1 MNMVDFTKAEINDE
15 QRVQP
20 SSHSYLLSPIRHFG
34 GRIFIYLVLS
44 IGAFMFTVPFLWL
57 VTSSLKVPA
66 KIWLFPPEWI
76 PNPPRLENYIE
87 ALTAAP
93 FFQYTL
99 NTVVIVG
106 FNLIGTIFTTSMAAY
121 GFARMRFKGRDVAF
135 GILLSTMMLPWAVT
149 MIPKY
154 IIFRNL
160 GWLDTFAPL
169 VVPSWFSAGP
179 GCVFYVFLLR
189 QFFRTI
195 PRDFTDAA
203 RIDGASEFGIY
214 WRIMLPLIRPAL
226 TVVGIFTFLYHW
238 NDFMGPLIYLTS
250 PENYTISVGLAAF
263 KGLYATDWHYLMAA
277 STVAT
282 LPVIA
287 LFFAA
292 QRYFIQGV
300 VLSGLK
306 G

>member
-1 MNMVDFTKAEINDE
+1 MAEVTQQDLAALPRS
-15 QRVQP
+15 QRK
-20 SSHSYLLSPIRHFG
+20 SSTPRWRFLG
-34 GRIFIYLVLS
+34 GRIGIYALLCLGGFIF
-44 IGAFMFTVPFLWL
+44 AVPFLWL
-57 VTSSLKVPA
+57 LTSSLKEPT
-66 KIWLFPPEWI
+66 KIWLFPPQWI
-76 PNPPRLENYIE
+76 PDPFRFENYSE
-87 ALTAAP
+87 ALTEAP
-93 FFQYTL
+93 FVRYTI
-99 NTVVIVG
+99 NSMTIVVL
-106 FNLIGTIFTTSMAAY
+106 NLIGTIFTTSLAAY
-121 GFARMRFKGRDVAF
+121 GFARMRFKGRDMMF
-135 GILLSTMMLPWAVT
+135 GILLATMMLPWAVT

-169 VVPSWFSAGP
+169 VVPSWFAAGP
-179 GCVFYVFLLR
+179 SCIFYVFLLR

-214 WRIMLPLIRPAL
+214 WRVMLPLIRPAL
-226 TVVGIFTFLYHW
+226 TVVAIFTFLYHW
-238 NDFMGPLIYLTS
+238 NDFLAPLIYLTS

>member
-1 MNMVDFTKAEINDE
+1 MAEITQQE
-15 QRVQP
+15 
-20 SSHSYLLSPIRHFG
+20 LSLPRTYSNPLGPRARQAG
-34 GRIFIYLVLS
+34 GRILIYTLLVIGGFIF
-44 IGAFMFTVPFLWL
+44 AVPFLWL
-57 VTSSLKVPA
+57 LSSSLKEPSN
-66 KIWLFPPEWI
+66 IWLFPPQWI
-76 PNPPRLENYIE
+76 PDPFRLENYTE
-87 ALTAAP
+87 ALTEAP
-93 FFQYTL
+93 FFRYTL
-99 NTVVIVG
+99 NSLSIVLL
-106 FNLIGTIFTTSMAAY
+106 NLVGTIFTTSLAAY
-121 GFARMRFKGRDVAF
+121 GFARMRFKGRDLMF
-135 GILLSTMMLPWAVT
+135 GILLATIMLPWAVT

-154 IIFRNL
+154 LIFRSL
-160 GWLDTFAPL
+160 GWLDSFLPL
-169 VVPSWFSAGP
+169 FVPSWFAAGP
-179 GCVFYVFLLR
+179 SCVFYIFLLR

-214 WRIMLPLIRPAL
+214 WRVMLPLIRPAL
-226 TVVGIFTFLYHW
+226 TVVAIFTFLYHW

-282 LPVIA
+282 LPIIL

>member
-1 MNMVDFTKAEINDE
+1 MTEITHHE
-15 QRVQP
+15 LSIPRSQ
-20 SSHSYLLSPIRHFG
+20 SYPLAPRIRHIAGRALIYALLISG
-34 GRIFIYLVLS
+34 GFIF
-44 IGAFMFTVPFLWL
+44 AVPFLWL
-57 VTSSLKVPA
+57 LTSSLKVQSN
-66 KIWLFPPEWI
+66 IWLFPPQWI
-76 PNPPRLENYIE
+76 PDPIRFANYTE

-93 FFQYTL
+93 FLRYTINSL
-99 NTVVIVG
+99 TVVG

-121 GFARMRFKGRDVAF
+121 GFARMRFKGRDLMF
-135 GILLSTMMLPWAVT
+135 GILLATMMLPWAVT

-169 VVPSWFSAGP
+169 VVPSWFAAGP
-179 GCVFYVFLLR
+179 SCVFYIFLLR

-214 WRIMLPLIRPAL
+214 WRVMLPLVRPAL
-226 TVVGIFTFLYHW
+226 TVVAIFTFLYHW

-250 PENYTISVGLAAF
+250 PENYTVSVGLASF

-282 LPVIA
+282 LPVIL

>member
-1 MNMVDFTKAEINDE
+1 MAEITQQDIATMPRSGNHPLTPRLR
-15 QRVQP
+15 Q
-20 SSHSYLLSPIRHFG
+20 IG
-34 GRIFIYLVLS
+34 GRIGIYILLCIGGFIF
-44 IGAFMFTVPFLWL
+44 AVPFLWL
-57 VTSSLKVPA
+57 LTSSLKEPT
-66 KIWLFPPEWI
+66 KIWLFPPQWI
-76 PNPPRLENYIE
+76 PDPFRFENYSE

-93 FFQYTL
+93 FLRYTF
-99 NTVVIVG
+99 NTMVVVG

-121 GFARMRFKGRDVAF
+121 GFARMRFKGRDVMF
-135 GILLSTMMLPWAVT
+135 GILLATMMLPWAVT

-169 VVPSWFSAGP
+169 VVPSWFAAGP
-179 GCVFYVFLLR
+179 SCVFYIFLLR

-203 RIDGASEFGIY
+203 RIDGAGEFGIY
-214 WRIMLPLIRPAL
+214 WRVMLPLIRPAL
-226 TVVGIFTFLYHW
+226 TVVAIFTFLYHW
-238 NDFMGPLIYLTS
+238 NDFLAPLIYLTS

-282 LPVIA
+282 LPVII